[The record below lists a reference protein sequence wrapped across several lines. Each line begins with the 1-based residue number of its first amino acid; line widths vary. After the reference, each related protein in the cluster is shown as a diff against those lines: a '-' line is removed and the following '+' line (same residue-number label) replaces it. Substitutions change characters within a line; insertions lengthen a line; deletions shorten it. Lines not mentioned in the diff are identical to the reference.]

1 MNFQIGKL
9 VDDIKLVFEDGEA
22 SIKDLINVIIDFVN
36 ALLRNEEF

>member
-1 MNFQIGKL
+1 MKFQIEKL
-9 VDDIKLVFEDGEA
+9 VDDIKLVFEDEKV

>member
-1 MNFQIGKL
+1 MKFQIEKL
-9 VDDIKLVFEDGEA
+9 VDDIRLVFEDGKA